1 MDNPTLHFRSHPLHD
16 RHAQTVLVL
25 QGGGALG
32 AYQAGAYEALSECG
46 FEPDWLSGIS
56 IGSINSAIIAG
67 NEPQMRVARLRE
79 FWEQVTT
86 VYPWPAL
93 DPGDVNRRLFEQ
105 LSGLASLLFGQTGFF
120 DPRIPPAILSPHGAK
135 SARSVYD
142 TSPLRETLKA
152 LVDFD
157 RINARTTRLTLGSV
171 NVRLGDVV
179 HFDNHEQEITV
190 DHVMASGAFPPGFP
204 PIEIEGEF
212 YWDGGL
218 VSNTPLAYVLD
229 KGLKEHTLVFQVD
242 LYDSQG
248 PLPGNLLEVE
258 QRRKHIIYSSRTRSN
273 TDLYCERQR
282 LRHVIA
288 ELFEELPPRARES
301 AKLSRLRALG
311 ESHDIA
317 IVHLVYRRAGYE
329 GQDSDYEF
337 SRRSMLEHWHAG
349 RDDVQRTLQ
358 HRRWHKAYDGSDGV
372 LVCDVDQ
379 DSDAAC
385 DHFSLN

>member
-1 MDNPTLHFRSHPLHD
+1 MENSLHLKNHPLND
-16 RHAQTVLVL
+16 RYSKTVLVF

-32 AYQAGAYEALSECG
+32 AYQAGAYEALSESG

-56 IGSINSAIIAG
+56 IGAINSAIIAG
-67 NEPQMRVARLRE
+67 NEPRMRAARLRE

-86 VYPWPAL
+86 VYPWPHL
-93 DPGDVNRRLFEQ
+93 DSGDVNRRLFEQ
-105 LSGLASLLFGQTGFF
+105 LSGLASMLFGQTGFF
-120 DPRIPPAILSPHGAK
+120 DPRIPPAVLSPHGAR

-142 TSPLRETLKA
+142 TAPLRETLEA
-152 LVDFD
+152 LIDFD
-157 RINARTTRLTLGSV
+157 RINAGRTRLTLGSV

-179 HFDNHEQEITV
+179 HFDNHEQEIAA
-190 DHVMASGAFPPGFP
+190 DHVMASAAFPPGFP

-218 VSNTPLAYVLD
+218 VSNTPLAYVLEP
-229 KGLKEHTLVFQVD
+229 GLKEHTLVFQVD
-242 LYDSQG
+242 LFDSRG
-248 PLPGNLLEVE
+248 NLPGNLLEVE
-258 QRRKHIIYSSRTRSN
+258 QRRKHIVYSSRTRFN
-273 TDLYCERQR
+273 ADLYCERQR

-288 ELFEELPPRARES
+288 ELIAELPTEARES
-301 AKLSRLRALG
+301 AKLKQPRELG

-337 SRRSMLEHWHAG
+337 SRRSMSEHWHAG

-358 HRRWHKAYDGSDGV
+358 HSRWHKAYDGSDGV
-372 LVCDVDQ
+372 LECDV
-379 DSDAAC
+379 A
-385 DHFSLN
+385 

>member
-1 MDNPTLHFRSHPLHD
+1 MDNSTLRFTNHPLND
-16 RHAQTVLVL
+16 RYSKTVLVF

-86 VYPWPAL
+86 VYPWPDL
-93 DPGDVNRRLFEQ
+93 DSGDVNRRVFEQ
-105 LSGLASLLFGQTGFF
+105 LSGLASMLFGQTGFF

-135 SARSVYD
+135 PARSVYD
-142 TSPLRETLKA
+142 TAPLRETLEA

-157 RINARTTRLTLGSV
+157 RLNTGKTRLTLGSV
-171 NVRLGDVV
+171 NVRLGNVV
-179 HFDNHEQEITV
+179 NFDSHEQEITV
-190 DHVMASGAFPPGFP
+190 DHVMASAAFPPGFP

-229 KGLKEHTLVFQVD
+229 MGLKEHTLIFQVD
-242 LYDSQG
+242 LFNSRGD
-248 PLPGNLLEVE
+248 LPGNLLEVE
-258 QRRKHIIYSSRTRSN
+258 ERRKHIVYSSRTRFN

-288 ELFEELPPRARES
+288 ELIAELPPQAEES
-301 AKLSRLRALG
+301 ATLKRLRALG
-311 ESHDIA
+311 ESHDVA

-329 GQDSDYEF
+329 AQDSDYEF
-337 SRRSMLEHWHAG
+337 SRRSMLEHWYAG
-349 RDDVQRTLQ
+349 RDDVQRTL
-358 HRRWHKAYDGSDGV
+358 RDPGWHTANDGSDGV
-372 LVCDVDQ
+372 LVCDVAQ
-379 DSDAAC
+379 STDAA
-385 DHFSLN
+385 

>member
-1 MDNPTLHFRSHPLHD
+1 MDNSTFRFTNHPLHD
-16 RHAQTVLVL
+16 RYSRTVLVF

-32 AYQAGAYEALSECG
+32 AYQAGAYEALSESG

-67 NEPQMRVARLRE
+67 NDPPIRVARLRE

-86 VYPWPAL
+86 VYPWPDP
-93 DPGDVNRRLFEQ
+93 DPGDVNRRVFEQ
-105 LSGLASLLFGQTGFF
+105 LSGLASMLFGQTGFF
-120 DPRIPPAILSPHGAK
+120 DPRIPPAILSPHGAR

-142 TSPLRETLKA
+142 TAPLRETLEA

-157 RINARTTRLTLGSV
+157 RINAGSTRLTLGSV
-171 NVRLGDVV
+171 NVRLGEVV
-179 HFDNHEQEITV
+179 HFDNHEREITV
-190 DHVMASGAFPPGFP
+190 DHVMASAAFPPGFP

-229 KGLKEHTLVFQVD
+229 AGLEEHTLVFQVN
-242 LYDSQG
+242 LFDSRG
-248 PLPGNLLEVE
+248 NLPGNLLEVE
-258 QRRKHIIYSSRTRSN
+258 QRRKHIIYSSRTRFN

-282 LRHVIA
+282 LRHMIA
-288 ELFEELPPRARES
+288 ELIAELPTQAQES
-301 AKLSRLRALG
+301 AKLKRLRALG

-358 HRRWHKAYDGSDGV
+358 NPRWHNAYDGSDGV
-372 LVCDVDQ
+372 LLCDVAQ
-379 DSDAAC
+379 DSDAA
-385 DHFSLN
+385 

>member
-1 MDNPTLHFRSHPLHD
+1 MDNSTLHFTNHPLND
-16 RHAQTVLVL
+16 RYSKTVLVF

-86 VYPWPAL
+86 VYPWPDL
-93 DPGDVNRRLFEQ
+93 DFGDVNRRVFEQ
-105 LSGLASLLFGQTGFF
+105 LSGLASMLFGQTGFF
-120 DPRIPPAILSPHGAK
+120 DPRIPPAILSSHGAK
-135 SARSVYD
+135 PARSVYD
-142 TSPLRETLKA
+142 TAPLRETLEA

-157 RINARTTRLTLGSV
+157 RLNTGKTRLTLGSV
-171 NVRLGDVV
+171 NVRLGNVV
-179 HFDNHEQEITV
+179 NFDSHEQEITV
-190 DHVMASGAFPPGFP
+190 DHVMASAAFPPGFP

-229 KGLKEHTLVFQVD
+229 MGLKEHTLIFQVD
-242 LYDSQG
+242 LFGSRGD
-248 PLPGNLLEVE
+248 LPGNLLEVE
-258 QRRKHIIYSSRTRSN
+258 ERRKHIVYSSRTRFN

-288 ELFEELPPRARES
+288 ELIAELPPQAEES
-301 AKLSRLRALG
+301 ATLKRLRALG
-311 ESHDIA
+311 ENDDVA

-329 GQDSDYEF
+329 AQDSDYEF
-337 SRRSMLEHWHAG
+337 SRRSMLEHWYAG
-349 RDDVQRTLQ
+349 RDDVQ
-358 HRRWHKAYDGSDGV
+358 
-372 LVCDVDQ
+372 
-379 DSDAAC
+379 
-385 DHFSLN
+385 LNFAGPGLAHS